1 MPSQI
6 KLIIGLGNPG
16 PDYTDT
22 RHNAGF
28 WFLDRLITKNNT
40 SFSADKKFFG
50 DTARISLEGF
60 DCRVLKPETFM
71 NNSGRAVKAITDYYG
86 IEPDEVLIAHDE
98 IDLDVGTIR
107 IKIGGGHGGHNGL
120 RDIIEQTGQNDFLRL
135 RIGIGH
141 PGHKDEV
148 TNYVLV
154 KPGTEAKKNIIES
167 LARAIEIM
175 PLLFKGELNKAMTLL
190 NDRQR
195 LDKSSE
201 SEDGDL

>member
-1 MPSQI
+1 
-6 KLIIGLGNPG
+6 
-16 PDYTDT
+16 
-22 RHNAGF
+22 
-28 WFLDRLITKNNT
+28 
-40 SFSADKKFFG
+40 
-50 DTARISLEGF
+50 
-60 DCRVLKPETFM
+60 M

-120 RDIIEQTGQNDFLRL
+120 RDIIGQTGQNDFLRL

-175 PLLFKGELNKAMTLL
+175 PLLIKGELNKAMTLL